1 MTNQI
6 AKKEAGGEVVA
17 MSESAAV
24 MEMISRA
31 AADPNVD
38 IDKMERL
45 MAMRERMLQS
55 EAHKAFDEAMNACQL
70 EMEPISRDA
79 ANPQTRSKYA
89 SYGALDKALR
99 PIYTKHGFSIGYDTD
114 ESPTENHVRIICD
127 ISRGGFSK
135 RSHVDMP
142 ADGKGAKGGDVMTK
156 THATVSAIS
165 YGKRALLK
173 MGFNIAETD
182 DDGNKASDQREYIKP
197 EQKEELI
204 ALIKETGT
212 DTGKFCQF
220 LRVASLD
227 EIYAMQFKGAKAALL
242 KKKGAAK

>member
-1 MTNQI
+1 MNQI
-6 AKKEAGGEVVA
+6 VKKEEGGGEVVA

-55 EAHKAFDEAMNACQL
+55 EAGKAFDEAMNAAQ
-70 EMEPISRDA
+70 EAMTPVSKDA
-79 ANPQTRSKYA
+79 SNPQTRSKYA
-89 SYGALDKALR
+89 SYAALDKALR
-99 PIYTKHGFSIGYDTD
+99 PTYTKHGFSLSFDTA
-114 ESPTENHVRIICD
+114 ESPLENHVRIVCEV
-127 ISRGGFSK
+127 SRGGYSK

-156 THATVSAIS
+156 THATMSAIS
-165 YGKRALLK
+165 YGKRGLLK
-173 MGFNIAETD
+173 MVFNIAEGD
-182 DDGNKASDQREYIKP
+182 DDGNKASDQREYISEK
-197 EQKEELI
+197 QKAELV

-212 DTGKFCQF
+212 DTKKFCEF
-220 LRVASLD
+220 LRVVSVD
-227 EIYAMQFKGAKAALL
+227 EIYAMQFDRARSALL
-242 KKKGAAK
+242 KKRETKQ

>member
-1 MTNQI
+1 MNQI
-6 AKKEAGGEVVA
+6 AKRDDNGAVVQI
-17 MSESAAV
+17 SESAAV

-45 MAMRERMLQS
+45 MAMRERMLQA
-55 EAHKAFDEAMNACQL
+55 EAGKAFDEAMNTAQE
-70 EMEPISRDA
+70 EMTPVSKDA
-79 ANPQTRSKYA
+79 SNPQTRSKYA
-89 SYGALDKALR
+89 SYAALDKALR
-99 PIYTKHGFSIGYDTD
+99 PTYTKHGFSLSFDTD
-114 ESPTENHVRIICD
+114 ESPLENHVRIVCEV
-127 ISRGGFSK
+127 SRGGYSK

-156 THATVSAIS
+156 THATMSAIS
-165 YGKRALLK
+165 YGKRGLLK
-173 MGFNIAETD
+173 MVFNIAESD
-182 DDGNKASDQREYIKP
+182 DDGNKASDKREYISP
-197 EQKEELI
+197 EQKEGLI

-227 EIYAMQFKGAKAALL
+227 EIYAMQFKGAMGALM
-242 KKKGAAK
+242 KKKGAPK